1 MNGTESAKIGNIE
14 KAVSNYDETKD
25 YKGCSMKL

>member
-1 MNGTESAKIGNIE
+1 MNGTESAKIGNTE
-14 KAVSNYDETKD
+14 KAASNYDETKV

>member
-1 MNGTESAKIGNIE
+1 MVLNQQKKGNTEKVG
-14 KAVSNYDETKD
+14 SNYDETKD

>member
-1 MNGTESAKIGNIE
+1 MVLNQQKKGDTE